1 MACIQTSPT
10 SLAAHWLE
18 AKEIRED
25 CMKDNKLKM
34 VTLGA
39 EISLLHGLQHLQSG
53 SRGLSVP

>member
-1 MACIQTSPT
+1 MACIQKSPT

-25 CMKDNKLKM
+25 CMQDNKLKM

-39 EISLLHGLQHLQSG
+39 EISLLHGL
-53 SRGLSVP
+53 